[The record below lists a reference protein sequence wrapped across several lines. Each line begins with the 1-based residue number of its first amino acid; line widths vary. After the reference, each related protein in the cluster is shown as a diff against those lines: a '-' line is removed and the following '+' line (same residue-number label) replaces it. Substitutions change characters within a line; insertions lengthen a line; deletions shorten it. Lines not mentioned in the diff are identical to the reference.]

1 MTIGNTILS
10 LLYKHDISQKQ
21 MAIDLGLAPSTLNG
35 YINNRREPDYD
46 TLIRFAQYF
55 HVSCDFLLGNPSP
68 DSSENSCADKND
80 SHLTLN
86 KQEIKLLNTFQSL
99 TPDQMELVM
108 AQIQLMHKQNMRKTD
123 PGKTETA

>member
-46 TLIRFAQYF
+46 TLVMFAQYF
-55 HVSCDFLLGNPSP
+55 HVSCDYLLGNFPP
-68 DSSENSCADKND
+68 DSQEDPSADKD
-80 SHLTLN
+80 ATFPLN
-86 KQEIKLLNTFQSL
+86 KQEIKLLNTFRSL
-99 TPDQMELVM
+99 TPDQTELVM
-108 AQIQLMHKQNMRKTD
+108 SQIQLMHKQNMR
-123 PGKTETA
+123 ETASDK